1 MRDNPLLR
9 RLREGLP
16 SVASFITIPD
26 PFTAEVMGAAGVD
39 VVVIDTE
46 HSAMS
51 EGQLQGVLTALHP
64 TEAAIIVRVA
74 DSHPAL
80 IGQALDLGAE
90 GVLVPGVRS
99 RTDCQRAVRSC
110 FYAPKGIRGFGPR
123 RAGRLHGGRADYIAR
138 ANDEIA
144 VIAMIEHVDA
154 LDDLDGIV
162 STDNLSAVF
171 VGTTDLAVSMGH
183 LHDLANPAVT
193 QATTRIAKVCLEHQM
208 PFGVFTGNEEAASAW
223 MARGAQ
229 IVTMGSDL
237 QYLDAGIVRTRQA
250 RAALFNHQPDGVTNA
265 NSPNSPEPRRS

>member
-1 MRDNPLLR
+1 VRDNPLLK
-9 RLREGLP
+9 RLRAGLP
-16 SVASFITIPD
+16 AVASFITIPD

-51 EGQLQGVLTALHP
+51 EAQLHSVLTALHP
-64 TEAAIIVRVA
+64 TESAVIVRAA
-74 DSHPAL
+74 DNDPSV

-99 RTDCQRAVRSC
+99 RADCELAVRAC

-123 RAGRLHGGRADYIAR
+123 RASRLYGGRPDYVAR
-138 ANDEIA
+138 ANDEVA
-144 VIAMIEHVDA
+144 VIAMIEHIDA

-171 VGTTDLAVSMGH
+171 VGTADLAVSMGY

-193 QATTRIAKVCLEHQM
+193 QAAARIAQTCLEHQV
-208 PFGVFTGNEEAASAW
+208 PFGVFTGNEESASAW
-223 MARGAQ
+223 LARGAQ
-229 IVTMGSDL
+229 IVTLGSDL
-237 QYLDAGIVRTRQA
+237 QYLDAGIARTRQM
-250 RAALFNHQPDGVTNA
+250 RATLFTPSDTVGASASQQ
-265 NSPNSPEPRRS
+265 

>member
-9 RLREGLP
+9 RLREGIP

-51 EGQLQGVLTALHP
+51 QAQLQGVLTALHP
-64 TEAAIIVRVA
+64 TQAAVIVRVA
-74 DSHPAL
+74 DNNPAT
-80 IGQALDLGAE
+80 IGHALDLGAE
-90 GVLVPGVRS
+90 GVLVPGVRA
-99 RTDCQRAVRSC
+99 RADCERAVRSC
-110 FYAPKGIRGFGPR
+110 FYAPKGTRGFGPR
-123 RAGRLHGGRADYIAR
+123 RASRLYGGRADYIAR

-162 STDNLSAVF
+162 TTDNLSAVF
-171 VGTTDLAVSMGH
+171 VGTADLAVSMGH

-193 QATTRIAKVCLEHQM
+193 QATTRIAKACLEYQV
-208 PFGVFTGNEEAASAW
+208 PFGVFTGSEEAASAW
-223 MARGAQ
+223 MVRGAQ

-237 QYLDAGIVRTRQA
+237 QYLDAGIARTRES
-250 RAALFNHQPDGVTNA
+250 RATLVQSSDNGVATTV
-265 NSPNSPEPRRS
+265 SRP

>member
-1 MRDNPLLR
+1 VRDNPLLK

-26 PFTAEVMGAAGVD
+26 PFTAEVMGVAGVD

-51 EGQLQGVLTALHP
+51 EAQLHGVLTALYP
-64 TEAAIIVRVA
+64 TEAAVIVRVA
-74 DSHPAL
+74 DNDPAL

-99 RTDCQRAVRSC
+99 RADCEIAVRSC
-110 FYAPKGIRGFGPR
+110 LYAPKGIRGFGPR
-123 RAGRLHGGRADYIAR
+123 RASRLHGGRADYLAR

-154 LDDLDGIV
+154 LDHLDEIV
-162 STDNLSAVF
+162 TTENLSAVF
-171 VGTTDLAVSMGH
+171 VGTADLAVSMGY
-183 LHDLANPAVT
+183 LHDLANPAVA
-193 QATTRIAKVCLEHQM
+193 QAVTRIAQSCITHQI
-208 PFGVFTGNEEAASAW
+208 PFGVFTGNEEAAAGW
-223 MARGAQ
+223 VARGAR

-237 QYLDAGIVRTRQA
+237 QYLDAGIARTRQA
-250 RAALFNHQPDGVTNA
+250 RAALLSHHPDGVATSA
-265 NSPNSPEPRRS
+265 SHQSPRT

>member
-1 MRDNPLLR
+1 M
-9 RLREGLP
+9 
-16 SVASFITIPD
+16 ASFITIPD

-144 VIAMIEHVDA
+144 GIAMIA
-154 LDDLDGIV
+154 L
-162 STDNLSAVF
+162 
-171 VGTTDLAVSMGH
+171 
-183 LHDLANPAVT
+183 
-193 QATTRIAKVCLEHQM
+193 Q
-208 PFGVFTGNEEAASAW
+208 
-223 MARGAQ
+223 
-229 IVTMGSDL
+229 
-237 QYLDAGIVRTRQA
+237 
-250 RAALFNHQPDGVTNA
+250 
-265 NSPNSPEPRRS
+265 

>member
-9 RLREGLP
+9 RLRDGAA

-39 VVVIDTE
+39 VLVIDTE

-51 EGQLQGVLTALHP
+51 AAQLQNILTALYT
-64 TEAAIIVRVA
+64 TEAAVIVRVA
-74 DSHPAL
+74 DNDPAL

-99 RTDCQRAVRSC
+99 RAHCELAVRSC

-123 RAGRLHGGRADYIAR
+123 RASRLYGGRADYLAR

-144 VIAMIEHVDA
+144 VIAMIEHADA
-154 LDDLDGIV
+154 LDELDGIIA
-162 STDNLSAVF
+162 TDNLSAVF
-171 VGTTDLAVSMGH
+171 VGTADLAVSMGY
-183 LHDLANPAVT
+183 LHDLGNPAVA
-193 QATTRIAKVCLEHQM
+193 QAVTRVAQACGEHQI
-208 PFGVFTGNEEAASAW
+208 PFGVFTANEEAAATW
-223 MARGAQ
+223 VARGAR

-237 QYLDAGIVRTRQA
+237 QYVDAGIAQTRAA
-250 RAALFNHQPDGVTNA
+250 RAALLSRPDGTAPTVSYQ
-265 NSPNSPEPRRS
+265 SPRP